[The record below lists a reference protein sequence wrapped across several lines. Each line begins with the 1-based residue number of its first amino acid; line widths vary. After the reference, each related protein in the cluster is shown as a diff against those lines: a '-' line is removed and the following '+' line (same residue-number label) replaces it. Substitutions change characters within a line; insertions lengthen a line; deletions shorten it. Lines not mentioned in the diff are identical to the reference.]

1 MPIEALVKEAT
12 GLPDKYVDMVVSYIH
27 FLQYQNLQE
36 RQTDTAIAYYNHEG
50 QSIKKN
56 KKQLFMKSAGKIQ
69 IDSDAVNNLRE
80 GSMI

>member
-1 MPIEALVKEAT
+1 MPIEVLVKEAT

-36 RQTDTAIAYYNHEG
+36 HQTDTAIVYYNHEG
-50 QSIKKN
+50 QSVKDYKKH
-56 KKQLFMKSAGKIQ
+56 LFMQSAGKIQ